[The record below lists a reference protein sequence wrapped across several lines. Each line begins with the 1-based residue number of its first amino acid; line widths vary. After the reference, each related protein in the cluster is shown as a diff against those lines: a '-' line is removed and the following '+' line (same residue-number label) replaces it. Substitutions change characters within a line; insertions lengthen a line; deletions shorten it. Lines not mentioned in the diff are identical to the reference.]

1 MFGTLAL
8 LSWLVHRPAG
18 CVDSKLGRDISAHL
32 LSFFKELQR
41 GTGEEGDHTEGG
53 GVRERRIHPIFR
65 L

>member
-41 GTGEEGDHTEGG
+41 GTGEEGDHTEGR
-53 GVRERRIHPIFR
+53 VRERRIHPIFR